1 MATFKIMNH
10 MGDET
15 VLEYDRTDKAAV
27 AKAMERFKEIVAE
40 HHTAASRA
48 GTSGDYTVSRT
59 FDPNAEETVFVRPM
73 VGG

>member
-1 MATFKIMNH
+1 MAVFKIMNH

-27 AKAMERFKEIVAE
+27 AKAMARFKEIVAE
-40 HHTAASRA
+40 HYTA
-48 GTSGDYTVSRT
+48 GTRPSTSGELTLKRH
-59 FDPNAEETVFVRPM
+59 FDPNAEETVFIRPS